1 MRNQMDLNGA
11 KAMIMK
17 LHYEGLT
24 NVEIAK
30 RLEAKGYVSP
40 RTKKPINAF
49 GVGFH
54 VRQAEA
60 KKAPAVTLASTR
72 KEAGPVSPGT
82 IKRRSRIE
90 LALEILSSE
99 LDEGVKAEVATKI
112 LNS

>member
-1 MRNQMDLNGA
+1 MLDLNGA
-11 KAMIMK
+11 KAMILK
-17 LHYEGLT
+17 LHEQGLT

-30 RLEAKGYVSP
+30 RLQDKGYVSP

-54 VRQAEA
+54 VRNATAE
-60 KKAPAVTLASTR
+60 KAPALTLAATR
-72 KEAGPVSPGT
+72 KAGPSSPDHAT
-82 IKRRSRIE
+82 SPKRRTKIE

-99 LDEGVKAEVATKI
+99 LDERVKTEVATKI